1 LQGIIQSFNAAAEQ
15 MLGYAAS
22 EVVGKTSPAIFH
34 DLDEVVSQAKYLS
47 QKLGKDIEVGFEVF
61 IAKARL
67 GQVYEREWTYIRKD
81 GSRFPVILTITAI
94 RSDQG
99 EIVGFMGI
107 AKDITAEKKSERKL
121 KDITD
126 ALDQTAIVAITDA
139 QGTINFVNDKFC
151 EISKYSREE
160 LIGQNHRLLNSGHHP
175 HHFFV
180 EMWKT
185 ISSGH
190 AWRAE
195 IKNRAK
201 DGSFYWVDTTIVP
214 FLNEDGKPY
223 QYLAIRKDITTT
235 HKAAALEFKKISLIA
250 SQTDNVAI
258 VTNAQ
263 GEIEWVNDSFHK
275 LTGFTLAE
283 AIGKKPG
290 DLLQGP
296 KTSQETVASI
306 HDTLARQEPFFGE
319 ILNYTKDGRPFWLLL
334 NINPI
339 FDEDGKLVHF
349 IAIENEI
356 TTRKEIEIKLR
367 QEVEVS
373 VQKLHSINRELQES
387 ETFNRHL
394 IEEFPIGLASC
405 SMDGQLVFVNSA
417 FAKILGRTIEE
428 TLELTYWDITPIKYA
443 EQEAAQLESLQIEG
457 RYSSYEKEYIH
468 KDGHLVPVLLNG
480 LAILQKGE
488 LIIWSSVQDIS
499 DRKQSEIKL
508 QLANEELM
516 RATRLKDAF
525 LANMSHELR
534 TPLNSI
540 LGMNEGLQEGIFG
553 SINERQLKTLQT
565 IEKSSTH
572 LLELIND
579 ILDVAKIES
588 GHVNLDLA
596 VTNIQSLCTSSLA
609 FVKQQALTKRIQLIP
624 RIPKYLPKIRLDERR
639 IRQALINLLNN
650 AVKFTLEG
658 GTITLEIS
666 LVRLERST
674 TNLTPLNYL
683 KIAVIDTGIGISAEN
698 IQKLFQPFIQ
708 IDSAL
713 NRQYNGTGLGLAL
726 VKRLVE
732 LHEGTIEL
740 TSEVGVGSCFAIN
753 LPINID
759 SQAIEGQTE
768 YDLSGQSLIGQSQ
781 AERLVPPLI
790 LLAKDNEANIA
801 TFSSYLEARG
811 YRILSATNGQQA
823 IDLAKAEHPDLILMD
838 IQMPVM
844 DGIEAIK
851 QIRLDPNLVNI
862 PIIALTALAM
872 VGDRERC
879 LAAGANEY
887 LSKPIKFRQLN
898 STIQQILSKLL

>member
-1 LQGIIQSFNAAAEQ
+1 